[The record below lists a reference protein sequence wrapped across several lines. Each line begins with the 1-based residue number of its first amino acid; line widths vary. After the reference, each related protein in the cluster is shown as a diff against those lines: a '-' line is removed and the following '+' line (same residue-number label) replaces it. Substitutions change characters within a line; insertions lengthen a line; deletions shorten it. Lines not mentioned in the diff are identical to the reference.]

1 MQQHVKFLIFSFH
14 FGWQSLELVGAVPG
28 EGVDSLDVNARIQRK
43 SGITLQQ
50 LHRHGDTA
58 SVPEE
63 LAQRIELEVDEQAN
77 ISRSPTAAASS
88 ASLLRREG
96 LAFQTNSSQGK
107 LYELLDAQGS
117 RRRRNCEA
125 CGGRRRNC
133 EGVKK
138 PEDEP
143 ACGGKVVADDEAESA
158 EADDAKGADDATQ
171 SPTPPSP
178 TTEPTVEPTTPS
190 PTKIPDPDD
199 EEAGLGGASSGKSKG
214 PNPIVIAVIALV
226 ICVGL
231 GLAFQMTN
239 SSSTPEEEDDET

>member
-1 MQQHVKFLIFSFH
+1 MLLHIRFLIFSFH

-58 SVPEE
+58 SVREE

-107 LYELLDAQGS
+107 LYELLDAQSS

-125 CGGRRRNC
+125 AGGRRRNC

-138 PEDEP
+138 PEEEP
-143 ACGGKVVADDEAESA
+143 AAGGEKETTE
-158 EADDAKGADDATQ
+158 TQ
-171 SPTPPSP
+171 TPTPPPTPSP

-239 SSSTPEEEDDET
+239 SSPTPEENDET